1 MPACEGLLRW
11 QPAGCHGRRR
21 RRRTRYLGLILLG
34 CSPTRPR
41 IGWPRAS
48 ALLVSGRAGERA
60 IVRAIGGDKRWVVG
74 GVCVSGWWWCGGGSA
89 WGGASCGRRGGGGQR
104 YGRRVGERSGDGACA
119 RALIYGGGSVSFV
132 GGWGGVGGIGS
143 EGAACGRVALSAW
156 VAVCVRVRVWWWW
169 LGWQGDGVRCVIVGT
184 RVRVCGEVDG

>member
-48 ALLVSGRAGERA
+48 ALSVSGRAGERA

-74 GVCVSGWWWCGGGSA
+74 GVCVSGWWWCGGG
-89 WGGASCGRRGGGGQR
+89 GGRRGAAHRAGGEVVVGSGMVVGWVSGVLMAHVRARSSTGVDRFRLLGGGVGSAGSGVR
-104 YGRRVGERSGDGACA
+104 APRVGVWHCRRGLRCVCVCVC
-119 RALIYGGGSVSFV
+119 GG
-132 GGWGGVGGIGS
+132 GGWGGKGTGS
-143 EGAACGRVALSAW
+143 V
-156 VAVCVRVRVWWWW
+156 V
-169 LGWQGDGVRCVIVGT
+169 
-184 RVRVCGEVDG
+184 

>member
-48 ALLVSGRAGERA
+48 ALSVSGRAGERA

-104 YGRRVGERSGDGACA
+104 YGRRVGERSADGACA

-143 EGAACGRVALSAW
+143 EGAACGRVASRRGLRC
-156 VAVCVRVRVWWWW
+156 VCV
-169 LGWQGDGVRCVIVGT
+169 C
-184 RVRVCGEVDG
+184 VCGGGGWGGKGTGSVV